1 MKPNES
7 MNEFMERRD
16 SSFKMGLG
24 LEIEMR
30 SKHNKRRDSSFLFY
44 FQVLIGW

>member
-1 MKPNES
+1 
-7 MNEFMERRD
+7 MNSWTGEMRD

-24 LEIEMR
+24 LEIGMR
-30 SKHNKRRDSSFLFY
+30 SKHNKRRDSSCFFY